1 MTQHDLASREK
12 ISIQMIS
19 LIAVSRLSQWKPN
32 NQKRKGT
39 TMNPL
44 TQFKRTRLLPFFIVP
59 ALVAIVLPTVARADA
74 VTDWNLIASNAI
86 VMTAGQPPPV
96 SALSFAMVQGA
107 VYDAVNAIDG
117 GHQPYL
123 VQPPSNSTDSKEAA
137 TAAAAYRV
145 LVGFDDLPGLFPLQ
159 QPTLQPQYDA
169 YIAALPDNPPGSRDA
184 GVAIGEATARAMLTN
199 RQNDGRFGPSPTP
212 YPVAPG
218 VWRPTPPNFA
228 LDPAP
233 WVGNVRP
240 FLLPS
245 AEMLRTDGPNALTSG
260 AYAEDFNE
268 IKEVGSLTST
278 TRTADETDAAIF
290 WQDHAHAL
298 FNRIFR
304 ALASSQNLNIVD
316 SARLFAMEN
325 LAAADAAIGCWN
337 DKYYW
342 QFWRPIT
349 AIREADTDG
358 NPNTEADPTWLPLFD
373 PTTPVCNL
381 PSLVTPP
388 FPDHPSGHTCATGAF
403 MNTLQNFFGTDK
415 IAFSAFSNKSCTTR
429 SFDRFSDALKEV
441 IDARVWAGIH
451 FRTADVQGSVLGKKV
466 AQYLK
471 KHYFQPVH

>member
-1 MTQHDLASREK
+1 
-12 ISIQMIS
+12 
-19 LIAVSRLSQWKPN
+19 
-32 NQKRKGT
+32 
-39 TMNPL
+39 MNPL
-44 TQFKRTRLLPFFIVP
+44 TQFKKIRILPLLIVP
-59 ALVAIVLPTVARADA
+59 ALVALASPTVARADA

-86 VMTAGQPPPV
+86 VLPPPAGAGQPPPV
-96 SALSFAMVQGA
+96 SALSFAMVHGA
-107 VYDAVNAIDG
+107 VYDAVNAIDR

-123 VQPPSNSTDSKEAA
+123 VQPPSNPTDSKEAA
-137 TAAAAYRV
+137 TAAAAYQV
-145 LVGFDDLPGLFPLQ
+145 LIGLFPSQ
-159 QPTLQPQYDA
+159 QPALQPLYDA
-169 YIAALPDNPPGSRDA
+169 YIAGLPDDPPGSKAA
-184 GVAIGEATARAMLTN
+184 GISIGETTAAAMLTN

-218 VWRPTPPNFA
+218 IWRPTPPNF
-228 LDPAP
+228 LNDPAP

-240 FLLPS
+240 FLVPS
-245 AEMLRTDGPNALTSG
+245 AEMLRTDGPNALTSA
-260 AYAEDFNE
+260 AYTEDFNE
-268 IKEVGSLTST
+268 VKEIGSLYST

-304 ALASSQNLNIVD
+304 TLAASQNLSVAD

-349 AIREADTDG
+349 AIQEADTDG
-358 NPNTEADPTWLPLFD
+358 NPDTEADPTWLPLFD
-373 PTTPVCNL
+373 PATPVCNPL
-381 PSLVTPP
+381 FPLFTPP
-388 FPDHPSGHTCATGAF
+388 FPDHPSGHACATGAF
-403 MNTLQNFFGTDK
+403 VNTLQNFFGTDK
-415 IAFSAFSNKSCTTR
+415 IAVSAVSNKSCTTR
-429 SFDRFSDALKEV
+429 SFDRFSDMLKEV